1 LGYIEETL
9 GHSET
14 LIYKAHFH
22 WLHYALAWVELA
34 LILGLAVWIVFF
46 APNGWLQYLLLLGCA
61 AALLLLFR
69 SVLPFLI
76 TEIGVTSQR
85 LAVKRGWLARSTDE
99 IPLRSIEQVNFQQGF
114 IGRLLGYGQV
124 GIVRGCYHHAP
135 TNSSQICCSREA
147 KYRCSN
153 GAGPATARI
162 PLRVGRYRCAA
173 DDEIARFI
181 HPFALIPR
189 RVRVE
194 LDSER
199 RR

>member
-22 WLHYALAWVELA
+22 WLHYALASVELA

-46 APNGWLQYLLLLGCA
+46 APNGWLQYGLLLGCV

-85 LAVKRGWLARSTDE
+85 LIVKRGWLARSTDE
-99 IPLRSIEQVNFQQGF
+99 IPLRSIEQVNFQQGL

-124 GIVRGCYHHAP
+124 DVHGTGVDNLVIPPIAD
-135 TNSSQICCSREA
+135 
-147 KYRCSN
+147 
-153 GAGPATARI
+153 
-162 PLRVGRYRCAA
+162 PLRFVKAIEDAKGNSKVAA
-173 DDEIARFI
+173 STSA
-181 HPFALIPR
+181 
-189 RVRVE
+189 
-194 LDSER
+194 
-199 RR
+199 

>member
-1 LGYIEETL
+1 MGYIEETL

-46 APNGWLQYLLLLGCA
+46 APNGWLQYGLLLGCA

-85 LAVKRGWLARSTDE
+85 LVVKRGWLARSTDE

-114 IGRLLGYGQV
+114 VGRLLGYGQV
-124 GIVRGCYHHAP
+124 DMHGTGIDNLVIPPIAD
-135 TNSSQICCSREA
+135 
-147 KYRCSN
+147 
-153 GAGPATARI
+153 
-162 PLRVGRYRCAA
+162 PLRFVKAIEDAKGNSKDTGGTSA
-173 DDEIARFI
+173 
-181 HPFALIPR
+181 
-189 RVRVE
+189 
-194 LDSER
+194 
-199 RR
+199 